1 VSSVNESGQAYGF
14 LALTPVKPDEVDALR
29 AYLEAMPRSVDS
41 PLARST
47 RTHMARFVIITD
59 FNNQPHY
66 KQRKEEHLT
75 VPWLAFSANADGGL
89 DAYLDELCEVL
100 GDEAAEIWGHCFGC
114 PDPASGDALKAYLKH
129 NQIDCGF
136 FYSAYPDADVAT
148 VRASL
153 EQRDKLMAFATRTQ
167 GMSPADLQQAFVAEF
182 AS

>member
-1 VSSVNESGQAYGF
+1 VSSVNVSGQAYGF
-14 LALTPVKPDEVDALR
+14 LALTPIKPDEVDALR
-29 AYLEAMPRSVDS
+29 AYLEAMPRSADS

-47 RTHMARFVIITD
+47 NTHMARFVIITD
-59 FNNQPHY
+59 FNNKPSY
-66 KQRKEEHLT
+66 KQRKDEHLT

-89 DAYLDELCEVL
+89 DAYLDELCDVL
-100 GDEAAEIWGHCFGC
+100 SGEASEIWGHCFGC

-136 FYSAYPDADVAT
+136 FYAAYGGANVAK

-153 EQRDKLMAFATRTQ
+153 AQREQLMAFATRAQ
-167 GMSPADLQQAFVAEF
+167 GMSAADLQKAFVAEF

>member
-1 VSSVNESGQAYGF
+1 VSSVNVSGQAYGF
-14 LALTPVKPDEVDALR
+14 LALTPIKPDEVDALR
-29 AYLEAMPRSVDS
+29 AYLEAMPRSADS

-59 FNNQPHY
+59 FNNQASY
-66 KQRKEEHLT
+66 KQRKAEHLT

-89 DAYLDELCEVL
+89 DAYLDELCKVL
-100 GDEAAEIWGHCFGC
+100 GAEAAEIWGHCFGC

-136 FYSAYPDADVAT
+136 FYSAYPDADVGT
-148 VRASL
+148 VRRSL
-153 EQRDKLMAFATRTQ
+153 DQRERLMAFATRTQ
-167 GMSPADLQQAFVAEF
+167 GMSAADLQKAFVAEF